1 MKQALGN
8 FASGYIVDLLGITP
22 DIHNGWNGSTSILFL
37 FLAISAV
44 LAVIPYAFIRHVDP
58 PQKAPLNSEEM
69 KEVVD
74 ATEGEVKVKEEE
86 PKPEEP
92 TDTPP
97 VADVPK
103 TGYDSHMNI
112 WILLMLASGISIIL
126 LIRRK
131 GY

>member
-1 MKQALGN
+1 METK
-8 FASGYIVDLLGITP
+8 
-22 DIHNGWNGSTSILFL
+22 
-37 FLAISAV
+37 
-44 LAVIPYAFIRHVDP
+44 
-58 PQKAPLNSEEM
+58 
-69 KEVVD
+69 
-74 ATEGEVKVKEEE
+74 ATEHRDITDEGQTIYMQEKEEEPKPEELVDEPKEEE

-92 TDTPP
+92 ADTPP